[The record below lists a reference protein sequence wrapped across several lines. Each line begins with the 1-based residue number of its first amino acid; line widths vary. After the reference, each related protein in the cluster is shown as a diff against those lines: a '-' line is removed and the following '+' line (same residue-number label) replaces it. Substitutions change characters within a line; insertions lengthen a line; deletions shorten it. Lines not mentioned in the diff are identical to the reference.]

1 MLPETGRKWPLSKYL
16 NKAREWTMQISAGS
30 GEESRQWPW
39 DGNTGGAPVGQWRG
53 QCDRT
58 DQGPEAAEGQGRP
71 VELVGHNYGFRFFS
85 KWSGLS
91 LEDSYYYL
99 SMMLI
104 TLILSSAMLWH
115 IIMMILTNGAS
126 QVMLVVKNLPDN
138 SGDIRDMGSISGWG
152 RVPGEGNGKPLQCS
166 CLENPMDR
174 GAWQAIVHGV
184 AKSQVRLNN

>member
-1 MLPETGRKWPLSKYL
+1 M
-16 NKAREWTMQISAGS
+16 
-30 GEESRQWPW
+30 
-39 DGNTGGAPVGQWRG
+39 
-53 QCDRT
+53 
-58 DQGPEAAEGQGRP
+58 
-71 VELVGHNYGFRFFS
+71 
-85 KWSGLS
+85 
-91 LEDSYYYL
+91 EDSYYYL

-126 QVMLVVKNLPDN
+126 QVMLMVKNLPDN

-152 RVPGEGNGKPLQCS
+152 RFPGEGNGKPLQCS

>member
-1 MLPETGRKWPLSKYL
+1 M
-16 NKAREWTMQISAGS
+16 
-30 GEESRQWPW
+30 
-39 DGNTGGAPVGQWRG
+39 
-53 QCDRT
+53 
-58 DQGPEAAEGQGRP
+58 
-71 VELVGHNYGFRFFS
+71 
-85 KWSGLS
+85 
-91 LEDSYYYL
+91 EDSYYYL

-104 TLILSSAMLWH
+104 TLILSSAMLWN

-126 QVMLVVKNLPDN
+126 QVMLMVKNLPDN

-152 RVPGEGNGKPLQCS
+152 RFPGEGNGKPLPCS